1 MSARALFQQ
10 GKLDQ
15 AIEAV
20 GADLRNDPTNVR
32 NRTFLFEL
40 LCFAGAWDRAEK
52 QLDVIAGASKEAG
65 MGALVYRS
73 ALHAERLRQQMF
85 ADGELPPGGR
95 ANENVSGTLNGRPF
109 TTLADADPRIGAR
122 LEIFAAGQYT
132 WVPFEHIASVRM
144 DEPRLARDLIWRS
157 ARVLTSPGF
166 GGAELGEVLVPMLAP
181 LTARQSD
188 DELRLGRATD
198 WDELAGG
205 DYVPVGQKLLLIDG
219 EPVPILELRELQIAP
234 ASSAA

>member
-1 MSARALFQQ
+1 MSARALFQA

-52 QLDVIAGASKEAG
+52 QLDIIAGASKEAG

-85 ADGELPPGGR
+85 AAGELPAAGHVNGD
-95 ANENVSGTLNGRPF
+95 VGGTLNGRPF
-109 TTLADADPRIGAR
+109 RSIADADPRIGPR

-132 WVPFEHIASVRM
+132 WVPFEHIASIRM
-144 DEPRLARDLIWRS
+144 EAPKLARDLIWGS
-157 ARVLTSPGF
+157 ARVLTGPSF
-166 GGAELGEVLVPMLAP
+166 GGTELGEVILPMLAP
-181 LTARQSD
+181 LTARHAD
-188 DELRLGRATD
+188 DELRLGRASD
-198 WDELAGG
+198 WEELADGR
-205 DYVPVGQKLLLIDG
+205 YAPVGQKLLLVDD
-219 EPVPILELRELQIAP
+219 EPVPILEIRELQISPAP
-234 ASSAA
+234 VAA